1 MEYNVEQVTALKLEA
16 LDLYEHNADPQKM
29 GPVKDGLEL
38 CHTEGPNQFPHIALN
53 GTCAYSWPGQ
63 QIPAALQ
70 LQDINVL

>member
-1 MEYNVEQVTALKLEA
+1 MEQVTALKLEA

-53 GTCAYSWPGQ
+53 GTCAYS
-63 QIPAALQ
+63 
-70 LQDINVL
+70 